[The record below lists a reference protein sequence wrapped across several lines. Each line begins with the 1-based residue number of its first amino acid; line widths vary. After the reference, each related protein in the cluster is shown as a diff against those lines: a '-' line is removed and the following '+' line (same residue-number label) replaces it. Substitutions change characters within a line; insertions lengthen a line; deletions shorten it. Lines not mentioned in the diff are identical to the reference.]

1 MISQFR
7 TVANQLTLL
16 RLIFIP
22 FVIINVLDQNY
33 GWALLLFVA
42 AGLSDALD
50 GVLARWLEQQTLLGQ
65 YLDPIADKLLLSSL
79 FLVLSFMHD
88 VPWKFTVIV
97 FSRDISILAISAV
110 LYATT
115 ELAQFLSQH
124 LWEDEHRR
132 PGRHSVLHFARTCH
146 RIAHRSRCSS
156 PRPLAHLRIHH
167 SLGAAL
173 HHPGEPASA
182 RSQPAKSGFRPV
194 IVASAPHFAE

>member
-1 MISQFR
+1 VISQLR

-22 FVIINVLDQNY
+22 FVIINILDQNY

-50 GVLARWLEQQTLLGQ
+50 GLLARWLEQQTLLGQ

-115 ELAQFLSQH
+115 DLRNFSPSIFGKMNTVAQVGTLFFVLLGHVIPSRITTTAKVVGLWLTFGFTILS
-124 LWEDEHRR
+124 
-132 PGRHSVLHFARTCH
+132 
-146 RIAHRSRCSS
+146 
-156 PRPLAHLRIHH
+156 
-167 SLGAAL
+167 AL
-173 HHPGEPASA
+173 HY
-182 RSQPAKSGFRPV
+182 
-194 IVASAPHFAE
+194 IVLVNQRLRALNPPKTVSAP